1 METALKQI
9 QDWTAELETLWEK
22 VAPRFGRVG
31 VRRRAGGFLRGLL
44 SAAERKNG
52 WQLAE
57 QAGDTTPD
65 GMQRL
70 LNHARWDADE
80 VRDDLRDYVVEHLGD
95 RGGVLVVD
103 ETGFL
108 KKGTKSAGVQR
119 QYSGTAGRIENCQIG
134 VFLAYASRHGHAL
147 VDRELYLPE
156 SWTTDRRRCREA
168 GIPDQVGFQTKPQ
181 LARRML
187 ERALDARVP
196 VAWVTADAVYGGDG
210 RLRRWL
216 EEHDLAQVL
225 AVNCNQSLVSG
236 LFCFERADQ
245 LAARIPAG
253 AWRHLSAGQ
262 GTKGERRSM
271 PGPGWPSGRCASLAG
286 ATGCWCAAASPA
298 ASWPTT
304 SARARPRPA
313 WPSWSRWRECAG
325 RWSALCSRSPRSR
338 RTVATEGR
346 RSSSA
351 PRLCH
356 SCTRRSTS
364 GAHQSLLVVPSTSI
378 HAWASTRRPISQFVP
393 ARRKDQDDSPLGAS
407 ATQTRRPDSQER
419 SVLRDC
425 SVQGARWSGSSCA
438 ADGPSAAD
446 GSHGWA
452 RLLRS
457 PHADLRAVWPGQS
470 GAGPILSCLWVAPC
484 RLRHGPGGPQ
494 DGHGGLQRSRGVH
507 SAR

>member
-9 QDWTAELETLWEK
+9 KDWTAGLETLWEK
-22 VAPRFGRVG
+22 VSPRFGRVE
-31 VRRRAGGFLRGLL
+31 VRHRAGGFLRGLL

-70 LNHARWDADE
+70 LNHARWDPAE

-95 RGGVLVVD
+95 PGGVLVVD

-156 SWTTDRRRCREA
+156 SWTTDRPRCREA
-168 GIPDQVGFQTKPQ
+168 GIPDQVGFHTKPQ
-181 LARRML
+181 LGRRML
-187 ERALDARVP
+187 ERALDAKVP
-196 VAWVTADAVYGGDG
+196 VAWVTADEVYGGDG

-216 EEHDLAQVL
+216 EERDVAHVL

-262 GTKGERRSM
+262 GAKGERIYAWARVAIRPLREPGRGHWLLVRRSLTSGELAYYVCY
-271 PGPGWPSGRCASLAG
+271 GPADTSLAELVQVAG
-286 ATGCWCAAASPA
+286 VRWTVECGFQQGKGEAGLDHYQVRRYQAWYRHVTLSMLAQAFLAVQRARAAAVG
-298 ASWPTT
+298 TG
-304 SARARPRPA
+304 
-313 WPSWSRWRECAG
+313 G
-325 RWSALCSRSPRSR
+325 R
-338 RTVATEGR
+338 
-346 RSSSA
+346 
-351 PRLCH
+351 
-356 SCTRRSTS
+356 
-364 GAHQSLLVVPSTSI
+364 
-378 HAWASTRRPISQFVP
+378 
-393 ARRKDQDDSPLGAS
+393 
-407 ATQTRRPDSQER
+407 
-419 SVLRDC
+419 
-425 SVQGARWSGSSCA
+425 
-438 ADGPSAAD
+438 
-446 GSHGWA
+446 
-452 RLLRS
+452 
-457 PHADLRAVWPGQS
+457 
-470 GAGPILSCLWVAPC
+470 
-484 RLRHGPGGPQ
+484 
-494 DGHGGLQRSRGVH
+494 
-507 SAR
+507 

>member
-9 QDWTAELETLWEK
+9 KDWTVELETLWEK
-22 VAPRFGRVG
+22 VAPRFGRVE
-31 VRRRAGGFLRGLL
+31 VRHRAGGFLQGLL

-70 LNHARWDADE
+70 LNHARWDPDE
-80 VRDDLRDYVVEHLGD
+80 VRDDLRDYVAEHLGD
-95 RGGVLVVD
+95 PGGVLVVD

-134 VFLAYASRHGHAL
+134 VFLAYASRHGQAL

-156 SWTTDRRRCREA
+156 RWTTDRLRCREA

-187 ERALDARVP
+187 ARALDAKVS

-216 EEHDLAQVL
+216 EERDMAHVL

-253 AWRHLSAGQ
+253 AWRHLSAGR
-262 GTKGERRSM
+262 GAKGERIYAWARVAIRPLREPGRGHWLLVRRSLTSGELAYYVCY
-271 PGPGWPSGRCASLAG
+271 GPAETSLAELVQVAG
-286 ATGCWCAAASPA
+286 VRWTVECGFQQGKGETGLDHYQVRRYQAWYRHVTLSMLAQAFLAVQR
-298 ASWPTT
+298 
-304 SARARPRPA
+304 ARA
-313 WPSWSRWRECAG
+313 
-325 RWSALCSRSPRSR
+325 
-338 RTVATEGR
+338 
-346 RSSSA
+346 
-351 PRLCH
+351 
-356 SCTRRSTS
+356 
-364 GAHQSLLVVPSTSI
+364 
-378 HAWASTRRPISQFVP
+378 
-393 ARRKDQDDSPLGAS
+393 
-407 ATQTRRPDSQER
+407 
-419 SVLRDC
+419 
-425 SVQGARWSGSSCA
+425 
-438 ADGPSAAD
+438 
-446 GSHGWA
+446 
-452 RLLRS
+452 
-457 PHADLRAVWPGQS
+457 AVGT
-470 GAGPILSCLWVAPC
+470 
-484 RLRHGPGGPQ
+484 GG
-494 DGHGGLQRSRGVH
+494 G
-507 SAR
+507 